1 MVARLRF
8 RVAIGAVGL
17 GLAVVAVP
25 VATADPAAPADS
37 AAVPAALAPAP
48 APAADPAPITDAAL
62 APVPSADPAGAGTPA
77 NGVQHLPSPDSLP
90 PGTTQEAPA
99 HPTTG
104 LLRDIWHALR
114 DGEMSGPDALKLL
127 ATRPVDPEKL
137 AGSKPSNQ
145 VGPAAPAGTDVPP
158 APAPDAAPAPA
169 APTPVPA
176 S

>member
-1 MVARLRF
+1 MVARLRLH
-8 RVAIGAVGL
+8 VAIGALGL

-37 AAVPAALAPAP
+37 AAVPAPLAPAP

-62 APVPSADPAGAGTPA
+62 APVPSADPPGAGTPA

-127 ATRPVDPEKL
+127 ATRPVDPAKL
-137 AGSKPSNQ
+137 AGSTPSNQ
-145 VGPAAPAGTDVPP
+145 GGPAAPDPAPVPVQIPTPVAPEP
-158 APAPDAAPAPA
+158 APA
-169 APTPVPA
+169 

>member
-1 MVARLRF
+1 MIARLRLP
-8 RVAIGAVGL
+8 VAIGALGL
-17 GLAVVAVP
+17 GLAVLAVP

-37 AAVPAALAPAP
+37 AVMPAPSAP

-62 APVPSADPAGAGTPA
+62 ASAPPADPAGASTPA

-90 PGTTQEAPA
+90 PGTTQEAPD

-127 ATRPVDPEKL
+127 ATRPVDPAKL
-137 AGSKPSNQ
+137 AGSTPSNQ
-145 VGPAAPAGTDVPP
+145 GGPAAPDPAPVPVQIPTPVAPEP
-158 APAPDAAPAPA
+158 APA
-169 APTPVPA
+169 